1 MSVKVT
7 MYCTNTCPFCAVAEN
22 LLTDLGVQD
31 LTKLNIE
38 DNPKLRSEMMEL
50 TGRHTVPQIFIGSEH
65 IGGCDDLH
73 DAHERGLLV
82 DKLKLPG

>member
-1 MSVKVT
+1 
-7 MYCTNTCPFCAVAEN
+7 
-22 LLTDLGVQD
+22 
-31 LTKLNIE
+31 
-38 DNPKLRSEMMEL
+38 MMEL